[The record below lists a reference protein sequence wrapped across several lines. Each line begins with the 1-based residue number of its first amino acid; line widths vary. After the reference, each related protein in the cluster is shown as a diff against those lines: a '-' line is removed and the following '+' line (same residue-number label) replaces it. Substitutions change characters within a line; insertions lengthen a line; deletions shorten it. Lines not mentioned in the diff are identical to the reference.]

1 METNYYGNLFID
13 NIGYKI
19 KIIRIY
25 DTNKKDL
32 SIEGSK
38 FKNYS
43 DYYKN
48 VNFIEYFEYTK
59 NDLNNIIKKNNNF
72 YNIFKKIDDKDFY
85 LYLYILNYHNAH
97 CLLLNNFYIK
107 NSNYEYLLKD
117 DIIISN
123 KENMFITS
131 DNLNNNML
139 LNFSTKNK
147 FIDDNNIKILDEN
160 IIISPFLSNEYNL
173 NYNKNLFYIKSERH
187 SGSNFFENLLNYY
200 FNSNNTDNLFFIDN
214 HLPWKHQLL
223 SQNDIE
229 YLNNSNII
237 TIFLKKDIFSWIESM
252 FTNQKYI
259 YPKQEHIYNLK
270 YKIADKLNFFIDI
283 NNKNTNNIYNDIFD
297 LYYTKNNNFLDAKLN
312 KKIYINYEDLIYDHF
327 EIIKLISKKYNL
339 KILKKE
345 NKNFNKY
352 NKKDYYLNKIY
363 MNNFNKEIKNY
374 ILNKKNINI
383 ENKWNKAVEKLEY
396 TKNNLL
402 KYTHYTNFKYAL
414 FYYFDSTKDDI
425 FKLKLSIYLLKKNL
439 FSDLD
444 IFVFYTNKIN
454 LKDIDFDSKIRF
466 IAFNEE
472 PIMLFNP
479 NLINTKFV
487 DYQYIYYANYDFFLN
502 EKIDLSSIEM
512 YDYEYLLI
520 NLDKF
525 DINKEKYLN
534 INNKLNYKFYTNN
547 ILKYDIL
554 NINDINFFG
563 LKINYLNN
571 NNIIKLFDLI
581 IKYNYFISI
590 QDFTFYLAYEI
601 PQIKKLIKTFD
612 YYNSQL
618 I

>member
-48 VNFIEYFEYTK
+48 VNFIEYFEYTL
-59 NDLNNIIKKNNNF
+59 NDLNNIIKKNNKL
-72 YNIFKKIDDKDFY
+72 YNIFKNIEDKEFY

-97 CLLLNNFYIK
+97 CLIMDDFYI
-107 NSNYEYLLKD
+107 NNNYNDLIIDNIKISKD
-117 DIIISN
+117 EKI
-123 KENMFITS
+123 FITS
-131 DNLNNNML
+131 DNLNENML
-139 LNFSTKNK
+139 INFKNK
-147 FIDDNNIKILDEN
+147 NIFINDYNVTIINNNIIG
-160 IIISPFLSNEYNL
+160 PFLNNTKL

-237 TIFLKKDIFSWIESM
+237 TIFLKKDIFPWIESM
-252 FTNQKYI
+252 FIEQKNI
-259 YPKQEHIYNLK
+259 YPQQEHISNFVLN
-270 YKIADKLNFFIDI
+270 KIADKLNFYIDI
-283 NNKNTNNIYNDIFD
+283 KNKNKNNIYNDIFD

-352 NKKDYYLNKIY
+352 NKKDYYLDKIY
-363 MNNFNKEIKNY
+363 MNNFNEEIKNY
-374 ILNKKNINI
+374 ILNNKNINI

-466 IAFNEE
+466 ISFNKE

-479 NLINTKFV
+479 YIINTKFV

-502 EKIDLSSIEM
+502 EKIDLNSIEI
-512 YDYEYLLI
+512 YDYEYFLI
-520 NLDKF
+520 NLDRF

>member
-72 YNIFKKIDDKDFY
+72 YKIFKNVDDKDFY
-85 LYLYILNYHNAH
+85 LYLFILNYHNAH
-97 CLLLNNFYIK
+97 CLIMDDFYI
-107 NSNYEYLLKD
+107 NNNYNDLIIDNIKISKD
-117 DIIISN
+117 EKI
-123 KENMFITS
+123 FITS
-131 DNLNNNML
+131 DNLNENML
-139 LNFSTKNK
+139 INFKNK
-147 FIDDNNIKILDEN
+147 NIFINDYNVTIINNNIIG
-160 IIISPFLSNEYNL
+160 PFLNNTKL

-237 TIFLKKDIFSWIESM
+237 TIFLKKDIFPWIESM
-252 FTNQKYI
+252 FIEQKNI
-259 YPKQEHIYNLK
+259 YPQQEHISNFVLN
-270 YKIADKLNFFIDI
+270 KIADKLNFYIDI
-283 NNKNTNNIYNDIFD
+283 KNKNKNNIYNDIFD

-352 NKKDYYLNKIY
+352 NKKDYYLDKIY
-363 MNNFNKEIKNY
+363 MNNFNEEIKNY
-374 ILNKKNINI
+374 ILNNKNINI

-414 FYYFDSTKDDI
+414 FYYFDSTKEDL

-439 FSDLD
+439 FSELD
-444 IFVFYTNKIN
+444 IFVFYTNKID
-454 LKDIDFDSKIRF
+454 LKDIDVDPTIRF
-466 IAFNEE
+466 ISFNKE

-479 NLINTKFV
+479 YIINTKFV

-502 EKIDLSSIEM
+502 EKINLNSIEI
-512 YDYEYLLI
+512 YDYEYFLI
-520 NLDKF
+520 NLDRF
-525 DINKEKYLN
+525 DIDKDRYLN
-534 INNKLNYKFYTNN
+534 INKKLNYKFFKNN
-547 ILKYDIL
+547 ILKFDIL
-554 NINDINFFG
+554 NINNINFFG
-563 LKINYLNN
+563 LRINFFND
-571 NNIIKLFDLI
+571 NNIIKLFDLQ
-581 IKYNYFISI
+581 IKYNYFLSI
-590 QDFTFYLAYEI
+590 KDFFLYLSYEMS
-601 PQIKKLIKTFD
+601 QLKTLIKTFD

>member
-72 YNIFKKIDDKDFY
+72 YKIFKNVDDKDFY
-85 LYLYILNYHNAH
+85 LYLFILNYHNAH
-97 CLLLNNFYIK
+97 CLIMDDFYI
-107 NSNYEYLLKD
+107 NNNYNDLIIDNIKISKD
-117 DIIISN
+117 EKI
-123 KENMFITS
+123 FITS
-131 DNLNNNML
+131 DNLNENML
-139 LNFSTKNK
+139 INFKNK
-147 FIDDNNIKILDEN
+147 NIFINDYNVTIINNNIIG
-160 IIISPFLSNEYNL
+160 PFLNNTKL

-237 TIFLKKDIFSWIESM
+237 TIFLKKDIFPWIESM
-252 FTNQKYI
+252 FIEQKNI
-259 YPKQEHIYNLK
+259 YPQQEHISNFVLN
-270 YKIADKLNFFIDI
+270 KIADKLNFYIDI
-283 NNKNTNNIYNDIFD
+283 KNKNKNNIYNDIFD

-352 NKKDYYLNKIY
+352 NKKDYYLDKIY
-363 MNNFNKEIKNY
+363 MNNFNEEIKNY
-374 ILNKKNINI
+374 ILNNKNINI

-414 FYYFDSTKDDI
+414 FYYFDSTKEDL

-439 FSDLD
+439 FSELD
-444 IFVFYTNKIN
+444 IFVFYTNKID
-454 LKDIDFDSKIRF
+454 LKDIDVDPTIRF
-466 IAFNEE
+466 ISFNKE

-479 NLINTKFV
+479 YIINTKFV

-502 EKIDLSSIEM
+502 EKINLNSIEI
-512 YDYEYLLI
+512 YDYEYFLI
-520 NLDKF
+520 NLDRF
-525 DINKEKYLN
+525 DIDKDRYLN
-534 INNKLNYKFYTNN
+534 INKKLNYKFFTNN
-547 ILKYDIL
+547 ILKFDIL
-554 NINDINFFG
+554 NINNINFFG
-563 LKINYLNN
+563 LRINFFND
-571 NNIIKLFDLI
+571 NNIIKLFDLQ
-581 IKYNYFISI
+581 IKYNYFLSI
-590 QDFTFYLAYEI
+590 KDFFLYLSYEMS
-601 PQIKKLIKTFD
+601 QLKTLIKTFD